1 MRKDLRPDSLKQQKI
16 TPSHSRLEVQTQG
29 VGRLVPSEAVKA
41 NLVQP
46 LSFPDVADTV
56 DGPWLVEASPHFCL
70 HVPVV
75 SL

>member
-1 MRKDLRPDSLKQQKI
+1 MRNDFRLDSLKQQKI

-29 VGRLVPSEAVKA
+29 VGSLVPSEAVKA

-46 LSFPDVADTV
+46 LSFLDIADIV
-56 DGPWLVEASPHFCL
+56 DDSWLVEALPHFCL
-70 HVPVV
+70 HVHMV